1 MRKTKRSNGQKD
13 QDNTY
18 SSSGGSGIG
27 TSNSASPPKSESAS
41 KPKKRKSKESTQPT
55 VKLGTLFLKQ
65 KNIPQ
70 LTIEDSPEVEVVE
83 AVEQTG
89 INEGVFAQQIGEAFS
104 KMRPLN

>member
-18 SSSGGSGIG
+18 SSSNGSGSGIG

-70 LTIEDSPEVEVVE
+70 LTIEDSPEVEE
-83 AVEQTG
+83 VEQTG